1 MTRDDKLLRETILAE
16 LKRRRNLLGKDDKP
30 ARCDRGDGRHTA
42 RPSYQPLP
50 PAGTTSE

>member
-16 LKRRRNLLGKDDKP
+16 LKRRRSLLGRDEKP
-30 ARCDRGDGRHTA
+30 IRPEPGDNRHIGRPIYA
-42 RPSYQPLP
+42 PSH